1 LRNAAS
7 SFLKYESG
15 VAEAIYVIH
24 AVGLVYGVLKEIIN
38 YTQRLSPHWK
48 KSWIKVDF
56 SRIVSYLDWNFRL
69 PLWKSAKL
77 LSETLK
83 DFSQKLSI

>member
-48 KSWIKVDF
+48 KS
-56 SRIVSYLDWNFRL
+56 
-69 PLWKSAKL
+69 
-77 LSETLK
+77 
-83 DFSQKLSI
+83 